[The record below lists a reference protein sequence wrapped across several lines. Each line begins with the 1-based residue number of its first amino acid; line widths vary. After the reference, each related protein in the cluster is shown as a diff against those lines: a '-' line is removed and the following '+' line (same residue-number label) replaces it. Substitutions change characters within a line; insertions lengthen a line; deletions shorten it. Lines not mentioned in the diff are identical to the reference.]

1 MIRLLIATAGMVV
14 LTLIPTGFER
24 LIRRDPAD
32 FAQLVSQLDELRLCP
47 EDWQLQKGTFEF
59 NDFWRERLGLHAY
72 RTVVLTNPEGVQLTV
87 LVMLSETGEQLF
99 HTPAICYEAH
109 GCDVRGDEVPM
120 RLEPGVGGEARAV
133 EVVFDRFADDTPRTA
148 VFAYWVTPQ
157 WTAPPRSAVR
167 SQLGSQ
173 PFLLKVQILVEDAT
187 PSDVETSDLIE
198 EYFSFLGDQL
208 RKIGI

>member
-1 MIRLLIATAGMVV
+1 MIRLLVATVGMIV
-14 LTLIPTGFER
+14 LTFLPTGFER

-32 FAQLVSQLDELRLCP
+32 FAQLVSQLDEVRLCP
-47 EDWQLQKGTFEF
+47 ENWQLREGTYEF

-72 RTVVLTNPEGVQLTV
+72 RTVVLTNPKGVQLTV

-109 GCDVRGDEVPM
+109 GCEIRGDEIPV
-120 RLEPGVGGEARAV
+120 LLGGENQGESRAV

-148 VFAYWVTPQ
+148 VFAYWV
-157 WTAPPRSAVR
+157 APRWIAPARSSVR

-187 PSDVETSDLIE
+187 PSDVETKAVIG
-198 EYFSFLGDQL
+198 EYFSFLGEQL
-208 RKIGI
+208 RALGI